1 MVCAEQVA
9 DRFRPLVPVGR
20 LAVVPLARHA
30 ASAPATE
37 AALLGQSPD
46 VVHVN
51 LVDPA
56 SNAASI
62 AAGLATAPTT
72 ATLHLAGDTG
82 DIGLRA
88 RLAGL
93 YGELSVLVTIV
104 EVAACR
110 MSPGPAGSRTP
121 SPRTVTTSPTSTR
134 ATPLIVLGHLR
145 ARAR

>member
-1 MVCAEQVA
+1 MRPLRVSFVADTESWGGAEVWLAHHLRGAPDHDVEASVVCAEQVA

-56 SNAASI
+56 TVVLGGLYASLEPWLREPLPRRTRS
-62 AAGLATAPTT
+62 AAG
-72 ATLHLAGDTG
+72 
-82 DIGLRA
+82 
-88 RLAGL
+88 
-93 YGELSVLVTIV
+93 
-104 EVAACR
+104 
-110 MSPGPAGSRTP
+110 
-121 SPRTVTTSPTSTR
+121 
-134 ATPLIVLGHLR
+134 
-145 ARAR
+145 